1 MTQTLLIEID
11 EEFLEAFQKNP
22 EQMAAE
28 MRLAA
33 AAKWYEM
40 GSISQEK
47 AARMAGLAREDFIL
61 ALARFEVAALQETA
75 ADVLQSVRDL

>member
-1 MTQTLLIEID
+1 MVQTLHIDID

-47 AARMAGLAREDFIL
+47 AAQMAGLTREDFIL
-61 ALARFEVAALQETA
+61 ALGRFEVSALQETA
-75 ADVLQSVRDL
+75 SDVLQAVRDL